1 MPSVFQDHSTA
12 RRQSSEE
19 LSELIDALNDK
30 TRYWSDQE
38 ALINERASRRFEF
51 PLVVDRVSR
60 TYSTTESSLRDGYT
74 LEGRIAQLDVNVRI
88 ELPKQLNDQVSNL
101 ERGSTF
107 AVEGVLNRWVSV
119 LKRLEFWGLD
129 PADAAADVTDPLP
142 RTADSPPESAGG
154 AEAPVGNLSILEQ
167 ARRQGAFQPDDDE
180 PPQTGRSSPRSRG
193 ASGSILEQARRQG
206 AFQPDDDEASQ
217 TGRSSPRSRGA
228 SGSILEQARR
238 QGAFQADDDGG
249 RPRRSAAR
257 RQPRRRSQTRS
268 ADPTLGLQILVCLMF
283 IAPLYLS
290 LVFIALGC
298 VAGVLL
304 SLFALFSGEANNVAS
319 MIGMLLALV
328 LFGGLGYPSC
338 LGAYHATRGL
348 PKVIPWLRK
357 SLLSQSR

>member
-206 AFQPDDDEASQ
+206 AFQ
-217 TGRSSPRSRGA
+217 
-228 SGSILEQARR
+228 
-238 QGAFQADDDGG
+238 ADDDGG

-257 RQPRRRSQTRS
+257 RQPRRRSQARS

-304 SLFALFSGEANNVAS
+304 SLFALFSGEADNVAS

>member
-167 ARRQGAFQPDDDE
+167 ARRQGAFHPDDDE
-180 PPQTGRSSPRSRG
+180 PP
-193 ASGSILEQARRQG
+193 
-206 AFQPDDDEASQ
+206 Q

-257 RQPRRRSQTRS
+257 RQPRRRSQARS

>member
-60 TYSTTESSLRDGYT
+60 TYSTMESSLRDGYT

-206 AFQPDDDEASQ
+206 AFQ
-217 TGRSSPRSRGA
+217 
-228 SGSILEQARR
+228 
-238 QGAFQADDDGG
+238 ADDDGG

-257 RQPRRRSQTRS
+257 RQPRRRSQARS